1 MKVIIEDYHYDPTD
15 LPELKGIDPTELSGG
30 QIKLPYVGYYHDGRA
45 DETIFILP
53 KVFII
58 GGKAFGRYEPEHL
71 LHIDK
76 ENEQLTDAD
85 HAFLFELSAWIYQ
98 AIALFCERHPENGI
112 TSHRELAGVIGH
124 RRDGETTLLDLILAL
139 IRFGKEHQSLFTYIA
154 TIAHS
159 GRHKIHWTKTIRT
172 TSPVLQDGKP
182 YYLKCK
188 TKEKAI
194 NYDEEL
200 ICLFYSTLDYLKQS
214 YHFVAKRNLNY
225 ETERPHRIKSLI
237 ESGKGTRRLRQIRG
251 KYFTDELVQLW
262 RLLYA
267 FYERAEEAAQGKAH
281 DERLLVRN
289 FNTVFEDMIDSLIGE
304 KALPAGLKEQK
315 DGKIIDHIYQ
325 GRSLIGDGNI
335 YFIGDSKYYRED
347 STVGQHSRYKQ
358 FTYAKNVI
366 QYHIDLFHKN
376 AQTLRYR
383 DELTEGYNPTPNFFI
398 RGTLRDDLSDKEIN
412 LKLEGKGRYESKH
425 FEDRLFDRD
434 TLLVLTYKINFLYVL
449 SSYVQ
454 NRGYAPDNT
463 LRKQFREDIIK
474 TLEEQYHFYELW
486 PEASA
491 EEKKAFVKEHF
502 KQLLG
507 KVYQKKD
514 GTLILALKKEG
525 KTVIDESILSLIP
538 DEDQCKGYPL
548 S

>member
-1 MKVIIEDYHYDPTD
+1 MKVLIEDYHYSPTD
-15 LPELKGIDPTELSGG
+15 LPELNGITPIELNDE
-30 QIKLPYVGYYHDGRA
+30 QVKLPYVGYYYDSGA
-45 DETIFILP
+45 EETIFILP

-58 GGKAFGRYEPEHL
+58 DKLALGKYKPELL
-71 LHIDK
+71 LHINAENKQLAK
-76 ENEQLTDAD
+76 EE
-85 HAFLFELSAWIYQ
+85 HAFLFELSTWIYQ
-98 AIALFCERHPENGI
+98 AIALFCERHHSNEI
-112 TSHRELAGVIGH
+112 TNHRGLADVIGH
-124 RRDGETTLLDLILAL
+124 QHKGDTTLLDLILAL

-159 GRHKIHWTKTIRT
+159 GRHKIHWTKTMRT
-172 TSPVLQDGKP
+172 TSPILQDGKP

-200 ICLFYSTLDYLKQS
+200 ICLFYSTLDYLKQN
-214 YHFVAKRNLNY
+214 YHFVVKHNLNF
-225 ETERPHRIKSLI
+225 ETERPHIIKRLI
-237 ESGKGTRRLRQIRG
+237 EDGKGTRRLRQIRG

-262 RLLYA
+262 HLLYA

-281 DERLLVRN
+281 DERLLVGD
-289 FNTVFEDMIDSLIGE
+289 FNIVFEDMIDSLIGE
-304 KALPAGLKEQK
+304 KSLPSGLKKQK
-315 DGKIIDHIYQ
+315 DGKIIDHIY
-325 GRSLIGDGNI
+325 RDESLIGDGDI
-335 YFIGDSKYYRED
+335 YFIGDSKYYKEGN
-347 STVGQHSRYKQ
+347 SVGQHSRYKQ

-366 QYHIDLFHKN
+366 QYHIDLIPEK

-398 RGTLRDDLSDKEIN
+398 RGTLRDDLSYKEIN
-412 LKLEGKGRYESKH
+412 LKPEGKGRYESKH
-425 FEDRLFDRD
+425 FENRLFDRD
-434 TLLVLTYKINFLYVL
+434 TLLVLTYEINFLYVL

-463 LRKQFREDIIK
+463 LQKRFREDVIK
-474 TLEEQYHFYELW
+474 AFKELYCFYELW
-486 PEASA
+486 PKASA

-525 KTVIDESILSLIP
+525 KTVIDESILGLIP
-538 DEDQCKGYPL
+538 EDQCKGYPL

>member
-1 MKVIIEDYHYDPTD
+1 MKVLIEDYHYSPTE

-30 QIKLPYVGYYHDGRA
+30 QIKLPYVGYYHDGET

-53 KVFII
+53 KVFLI
-58 GGKAFGRYEPEHL
+58 GGKAFGRYEPEL
-71 LHIDK
+71 LLCMT
-76 ENEQLTDAD
+76 EESEQLTETD

-98 AIALFCERHPENGI
+98 AIALFCERHPENEI
-112 TSHRELAGVIGH
+112 TSHRELAGVIGQ

-225 ETERPHRIKSLI
+225 ETERPHIIKRLI
-237 ESGKGTRRLRQIRG
+237 EDGKGTRRLRQIRG

-262 RLLYA
+262 HLLYA
-267 FYERAEEAAQGKAH
+267 FYERAEKAAQGKAH

-289 FNTVFEDMIDSLIGE
+289 FNSVFEDMIDSLIGE
-304 KALPAGLKEQK
+304 KSLPAGLKEQK
-315 DGKIIDHIYQ
+315 DGKIIDHIY
-325 GRSLIGDGNI
+325 RDESLIGDGDI
-335 YFIGDSKYYRED
+335 YFIGDSKYYKEGN
-347 STVGQHSRYKQ
+347 SVGQHSRYKQ

-366 QYHIDLFHKN
+366 QYHIDLIPEK
-376 AQTLRYR
+376 AQGLRYR

-398 RGTLRDDLSDKEIN
+398 RGTLRDDLSYGEIG
-412 LKLEGKGRYESKH
+412 LKPEGKGRYDSKH

-434 TLLVLTYKINFLYVL
+434 TLLVLTYEINFLYVL

-463 LRKQFREDIIK
+463 LRKQFREDVIK
-474 TLEEQYHFYELW
+474 AFKELYCFYELW
-486 PEASA
+486 PKASA

-525 KTVIDESILSLIP
+525 KTVIDESILGLIP

>member
-1 MKVIIEDYHYDPTD
+1 
-15 LPELKGIDPTELSGG
+15 
-30 QIKLPYVGYYHDGRA
+30 
-45 DETIFILP
+45 
-53 KVFII
+53 
-58 GGKAFGRYEPEHL
+58 
-71 LHIDK
+71 
-76 ENEQLTDAD
+76 
-85 HAFLFELSAWIYQ
+85 
-98 AIALFCERHPENGI
+98 
-112 TSHRELAGVIGH
+112 
-124 RRDGETTLLDLILAL
+124 
-139 IRFGKEHQSLFTYIA
+139 
-154 TIAHS
+154 
-159 GRHKIHWTKTIRT
+159 
-172 TSPVLQDGKP
+172 
-182 YYLKCK
+182 
-188 TKEKAI
+188 
-194 NYDEEL
+194 
-200 ICLFYSTLDYLKQS
+200 
-214 YHFVAKRNLNY
+214 
-225 ETERPHRIKSLI
+225 
-237 ESGKGTRRLRQIRG
+237 
-251 KYFTDELVQLW
+251 
-262 RLLYA
+262 
-267 FYERAEEAAQGKAH
+267 
-281 DERLLVRN
+281 
-289 FNTVFEDMIDSLIGE
+289 MIDSLIGE
-304 KALPAGLKEQK
+304 KSLPAGLKEQK

>member
-1 MKVIIEDYHYDPTD
+1 MKVLIEDYHYDPTD
-15 LPELKGIDPTELSGG
+15 LPNLKGIDPTKLSGG
-30 QIKLPYVGYYHDGRA
+30 QIKLPYVGYYHDGGA

-71 LHIDK
+71 LHINR
-76 ENEQLTDAD
+76 ENKQLTDTD
-85 HAFLFELSAWIYQ
+85 RAFLFELSTWIYQ

-112 TSHRELAGVIGH
+112 TSSCELAGVIGH

-139 IRFGKEHQSLFTYIA
+139 IRFGKEHLSLFTYIA

-225 ETERPHRIKSLI
+225 ETERPHRIKNLI

-251 KYFTDELVQLW
+251 RYFTDELVQLW
-262 RLLYA
+262 HLLYA

-281 DERLLVRN
+281 DERLLVRD
-289 FNTVFEDMIDSLIGE
+289 FNIVFEDMIDSLIGE
-304 KALPAGLKEQK
+304 KALPSGLKEQK

-325 GRSLIGDGNI
+325 DKSLIGDGNI

-425 FEDRLFDRD
+425 FENRLFDRD
-434 TLLVLTYKINFLYVL
+434 TLLVLTYEINFLYVL

-463 LRKQFREDIIK
+463 LRKRFREDVIQAF
-474 TLEEQYHFYELW
+474 EELYCFYEVW
-486 PEASA
+486 SKASA
-491 EEKKAFVKEHF
+491 EEKEAFVENHF

-507 KVYQKKD
+507 KIYQKKD
-514 GTLILALKKEG
+514 KTLILALKKKG
-525 KTVIDESILSLIP
+525 DTVMDESILGLIP
-538 DEDQCKGYPL
+538 EDQCKGYPL